1 MRRILIAALAI
12 MLVGTAVI
20 GGGIGL
26 AVAQE
31 EDTPI
36 ESFLGRVAEKL
47 GIGEDELRSAMTEA
61 EQDVIDERV
70 VEGKLTAEQ
79 GEALKERIGE
89 KGLLGPL
96 GGPVDGPRDQGRIRD
111 RLCDRVFDCIRKRVC
126 NGASDCVDG
135 RVRDHT
141 VEAAATV
148 LGLELEE
155 LVDELKNGKTLA
167 EVAEEKKGMA
177 VDEFTAAMLPE
188 VRQELDAL
196 VAEGKLTEEQ
206 ADAIYGHVEENIDRI
221 VNAQG
226 RLPDLLGPRGGPL
239 GGPCPRGAF
248 FEGAAP
254 VPSVEPTESSIEA

>member
-96 GGPVDGPRDQGRIRD
+96 D

>member
-1 MRRILIAALAI
+1 MRRIVIAALAI
-12 MLVGTAVI
+12 MLVGTALI

-26 AVAQE
+26 AVAQD

-36 ESFLGRVAEKL
+36 ESFLGRVADKL

-61 EQDVIDERV
+61 EQDILDEQV
-70 VEGKLTAEQ
+70 AEGKLTAEQ
-79 GEALKERIGE
+79 GDALKERIEE
-89 KGLLGPL
+89 KGLLGP
-96 GGPVDGPRDQGRIRD
+96 RDRFGIRD
-111 RLCDRVFDCIRKRVC
+111 RFCEHVFDCIRKRVC

-155 LVDELKNGKTLA
+155 LVDELKDGKTLA
-167 EVAEEKKGMA
+167 EVAEEQGMA
-177 VDEFTAAMLPE
+177 VDELTAAMLPE

-196 VAEGKLTEEQ
+196 VAEGKLTQEQ
-206 ADAIYGHVEENIDRI
+206 ADANFEHVEENIDRI

-226 RLPDLLGPRGGPL
+226 RLLPGPGGGAF

-254 VPSVEPTESSIEA
+254 VPSFEPTESSIEA

>member
-12 MLVGTAVI
+12 VLVGTAVI

-26 AVAQE
+26 AVAQD

-36 ESFLGRVAEKL
+36 ESFLGRVADKL

-70 VEGKLTAEQ
+70 AEGKLTAEQ
-79 GEALKERIGE
+79 GERLRERIEE
-89 KGLLGPL
+89 KGLLGPR
-96 GGPVDGPRDQGRIRD
+96 GGPLKGQRDRFCDRVSGCIRD
-111 RLCDRVFDCIRKRVC
+111 RAHDRAHD
-126 NGASDCVDG
+126 

-141 VEAAATV
+141 MEAAATV

-155 LVDELKNGKTLA
+155 LLSELKDGKTIA
-167 EVAEEKKGMA
+167 EVAEESMS
-177 VDEFTAAMLPE
+177 VDEFTAAMLAQ

-196 VAEGKLTEEQ
+196 VAEGKLTQEQ
-206 ADAIYGHVEENIDRI
+206 ADANFERVEENIDRI

-226 RLPDLLGPRGGPL
+226 RLPDLLGHYCRDG
-239 GGPCPRGAF
+239 R
-248 FEGAAP
+248 
-254 VPSVEPTESSIEA
+254 

>member
-1 MRRILIAALAI
+1 MKRILIAALAI
-12 MLVGTAVI
+12 VLVGTALI

-26 AVAQE
+26 AVAQD
-31 EDTPI
+31 EDTPVQD
-36 ESFLGRVAEKL
+36 FLSRVADKL
-47 GIGEDELRSAMTEA
+47 GIGEDELRSAVTEA
-61 EQDVIDERV
+61 EQDIIDERV
-70 VEGKLTAEQ
+70 AEGKLTEEQ
-79 GEALKERIGE
+79 GEALKERIEAGD
-89 KGLLGPL
+89 LLAPL
-96 GGPVDGPRDQGRIRD
+96 RGTLAGPRH
-111 RLCDRVFDCIRKRVC
+111 RLCDLVFDCIRDRVC

-155 LVDELKNGKTLA
+155 LVDELKDGKTLA
-167 EVAEEKKGMA
+167 EVAEEQGMA
-177 VDEFTAAMLPE
+177 AEEFESALLAE
-188 VRQELDAL
+188 VQQELDAL
-196 VAEGKLTEEQ
+196 VADDKLTQEQ

-226 RLPDLLGPRGGPL
+226 RRPLLPGLGGGAF

-254 VPSVEPTESSIEA
+254 DSSFEPTESSIEA

>member
-1 MRRILIAALAI
+1 MKRILIAALAI
-12 MLVGTAVI
+12 VLVGTAVI

-26 AVAQE
+26 AVAQD

-47 GIGEDELRSAMTEA
+47 GIGEDELRSAVTEA
-61 EQDVIDERV
+61 EQDIINEQVA
-70 VEGKLTAEQ
+70 EGKLTAEQ
-79 GEALKERIGE
+79 GERLKERIEE
-89 KGLLGPL
+89 KGLLGP
-96 GGPVDGPRDQGRIRD
+96 RGRPLEGQRG
-111 RLCDRVFDCIRKRVC
+111 RFCERVFDCIRERVC

-141 VEAAATV
+141 VEAAAAV
-148 LGLELEE
+148 LGMEPEE
-155 LVDELKNGKTLA
+155 VLDELKDGKTLA
-167 EVAEEKKGMA
+167 EVAEEQGMA

-196 VAEGKLTEEQ
+196 VAEGKLTQEQ
-206 ADAIYGHVEENIDRI
+206 ADAIYDRVEENIDRI

-226 RLPDLLGPRGGPL
+226 RLLPGPGGGAF

-248 FEGAAP
+248 LEGGAP
-254 VPSVEPTESSIEA
+254 GPSFEPTESNIEA

>member
-12 MLVGTAVI
+12 VLVSTAVI

-26 AVAQE
+26 AVAQDE
-31 EDTPI
+31 ETPVQ
-36 ESFLGRVAEKL
+36 SFLGRVAEKL
-47 GIGEDELRSAMTEA
+47 GIGEDELRSAVTEA
-61 EQDVIDERV
+61 EQDIIDEKV
-70 VEGKLTAEQ
+70 AEGKLSEEQ
-79 GEALKERIGE
+79 GESLKERVEE

-96 GGPVDGPRDQGRIRD
+96 GGALGGKRD
-111 RLCDRVFDCIRKRVC
+111 RFCDRVFGCIRERVC

-141 VEAAATV
+141 AEAAATV

-155 LVDELKNGKTLA
+155 LMDELKDGKTLA
-167 EVAEEKKGMA
+167 EVAEEQGMA
-177 VDEFTAAMLPE
+177 TDEFTAAMLPE

-196 VAEGKLTEEQ
+196 VSEGKLTEEQ
-206 ADAIYGHVEENIDRI
+206 ADAIYDRVEENIDDI

-226 RLPDLLGPRGGPL
+226 RRPLLGPGGGVF

-254 VPSVEPTESSIEA
+254 DSSFEPTESSIEA